1 MAEATSPEFRFLRAL
16 RREPHDGV
24 PVWFMRQAGR
34 YLPGYQRVRSGVD
47 FLTLCRT
54 PELAAEVTLEP
65 IDTFGVDAAIIFSDI
80 LVPLEAMGLDVEF
93 TERGPC
99 MARPLRD
106 AADIERL
113 RVPDPNESLG
123 YVMDVVRE
131 VRRRLAGRVP
141 VIGFAGA
148 PFTLA
153 CYALEGSPSRTF
165 AEAMALVYRDPKT
178 MHRLLD
184 RLATTVASY
193 LRAQVD
199 AGAQAVQLFD
209 TWGGLLDHSAFA
221 EFSLAYCRRILA
233 ELEGCGVPRIL
244 FIKGAGLH
252 FDAVCGSGSEA
263 VGFDYML
270 DPRRAREIADGRVAL
285 QGNLSPQLL
294 FAEPAVLRKGVRELL
309 EVFRGDPGY
318 VFNLGHGILPPTP
331 IDNVRLVVDEVR
343 AFRTESSGSR

>member
-1 MAEATSPEFRFLRAL
+1 MGEPTDSGFRFLRAL

-65 IDTFGVDAAIIFSDI
+65 VDTFGVDAAIIFSDI

-106 AADIERL
+106 AADIARL
-113 RVPDPNESLG
+113 RIPDPHESLG
-123 YVMDVVRE
+123 YVLEIVRE

-165 AEAMALVYRDPKT
+165 AEAMSLVYREPKT
-178 MHRLLD
+178 MHALLD
-184 RLATTVASY
+184 RLATTVAAY
-193 LRAQVD
+193 LRAQIE

-209 TWGGLLDHSAFA
+209 TWGGLLDHAAFA

-233 ELEGCGVPRIL
+233 ELDGCGVPRIL

-252 FDAVCGSGSEA
+252 FESVCAAGSEA
-263 VGFDYML
+263 VGFDYTL
-270 DPRRAREIADGRVAL
+270 APQRAREIAAGRVAL
-285 QGNLSPQLL
+285 QGNLSPQVL
-294 FAEPAVLRKGVRELL
+294 FAAPDVLRARVRDLL

-331 IDNVRLVVDEVR
+331 IDNVRRVVDEIR
-343 AFRTESSGSR
+343 AFGAGTSGTR